1 LVFFGFFWFFL
12 VKLFLKKLIEKEI
25 SYNCTSSLW
34 FMKVFG
40 ELFPFLN
47 EYESTHYDLI
57 KINDLIKEFYESQY
71 IKAILQQIFFLLIP
85 RE

>member
-1 LVFFGFFWFFL
+1 LINRIPGNPIIIGAGELVLGDDMRN
-12 VKLFLKKLIEKEI
+12 I

-40 ELFPFLN
+40 ELFPFPRPPVR
-47 EYESTHYDLI
+47 DLI

-71 IKAILQQIFFLLIP
+71 INPFKILNDVFLN
-85 RE
+85 